1 MIRKVLSVLGG
12 LLVLAAVLVVINSLH
27 VGRYQVVV
35 DHGKNWVYKID
46 TLKGQTWRGWWSR
59 SLAHH
64 GNRGVKKTYINY
76 ISQLENGVSEVR
88 WIWLAGN
95 QWPWSDATARS

>member
-1 MIRKVLSVLGG
+1 MIGKVLSVLGG

-46 TLKGQTWRGWWSR
+46 TLKGQTWRAGGS
-59 SLAHH
+59 
-64 GNRGVKKTYINY
+64 GVWHIMEIKEEKN
-76 ISQLENGVSEVR
+76 L
-88 WIWLAGN
+88 
-95 QWPWSDATARS
+95 

>member
-35 DHGKNWVYKID
+35 DDGQNWVYKID
-46 TLKGQTWRGWWSR
+46 TLKGHTWRAGGS
-59 SLAHH
+59 
-64 GNRGVKKTYINY
+64 GVWHIMDT
-76 ISQLENGVSEVR
+76 E
-88 WIWLAGN
+88 
-95 QWPWSDATARS
+95 D

>member
-1 MIRKVLSVLGG
+1 MIGKVLSVLGG

-46 TLKGQTWRGWWSR
+46 TLKGQTWRAGGS
-59 SLAHH
+59 
-64 GNRGVKKTYINY
+64 GVWRIME
-76 ISQLENGVSEVR
+76 IEE
-88 WIWLAGN
+88 
-95 QWPWSDATARS
+95 

>member
-1 MIRKVLSVLGG
+1 MIGKVLSVLGG

-46 TLKGQTWRGWWSR
+46 TLKGQTWRAGGS
-59 SLAHH
+59 
-64 GNRGVKKTYINY
+64 GV
-76 ISQLENGVSEVR
+76 L
-88 WIWLAGN
+88 
-95 QWPWSDATARS
+95 TALICSI

>member
-35 DHGKNWVYKID
+35 DHGQNWVYKID
-46 TLKGQTWRGWWSR
+46 TLKGHTWRAGGS
-59 SLAHH
+59 
-64 GNRGVKKTYINY
+64 GVWHIMDT
-76 ISQLENGVSEVR
+76 E
-88 WIWLAGN
+88 
-95 QWPWSDATARS
+95 D